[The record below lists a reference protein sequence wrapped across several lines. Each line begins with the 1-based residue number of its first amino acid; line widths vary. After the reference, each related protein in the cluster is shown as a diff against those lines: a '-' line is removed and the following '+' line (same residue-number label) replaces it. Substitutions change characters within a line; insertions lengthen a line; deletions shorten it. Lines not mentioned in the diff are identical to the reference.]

1 MPSVLERKAY
11 RLGHVS
17 AYPYIR
23 RQYII
28 KSGGIIGNESIIPWM
43 SISYYECGGRLH
55 GGEAECVQIA
65 TRKGAGKPR
74 GNKVLLTWRI
84 AIPQS
89 IVQMEIQM
97 NIIQDAK
104 KLRTRIKSVAKRAG
118 TVQED
123 IQELLVSCGWHYRQ
137 HGDNSLLTQCVNA
150 MPDGVRKERMTGWV
164 AENFQCKW
172 DAENLR
178 FKKAKVSTFLTEAFE
193 LDKFDSATNAW
204 WNFEVDTKM
213 NLWALKKKI
222 ESLTRDIEKH
232 EGDAKKQA
240 LGALDAVIILT
251 DKLHEIGC
259 TKVDKVA

>member
-1 MPSVLERKAY
+1 MDKY
-11 RLGHVS
+11 RTE
-17 AYPYIR
+17 
-23 RQYII
+23 
-28 KSGGIIGNESIIPWM
+28 SGGIIGNESIIPWM

-97 NIIQDAK
+97 NIIQDVK

-118 TVQED
+118 TIQED

-204 WNFEVDTKM
+204 WDFEVDTKP
-213 NLWALKKKI
+213 NLWKLMRKVEA
-222 ESLTRDIEKH
+222 LTRDIEKH
-232 EGDAKKQA
+232 EADAKDQA
-240 LGALDAVIILT
+240 VGALPAVMALT

-259 TKVDKVA
+259 AKVSKVA